1 MDCLVCQELAG
12 EVDLPGGL
20 IAEDELAAA
29 FHIPPREGQATHYL
43 GHMLVVPRRHVDHL
57 ADLTADEAA
66 AVMSLAHRLSR
77 ALRSAR
83 SPERIHLAVV
93 GLGVAHFH
101 LHVFPRYPGTPAE
114 VDWQS
119 AGEWEGA
126 PHGDATAIAALVN
139 ELRAAL

>member
-20 IAEDELAAA
+20 IAQDELAAA
-29 FHIPPREGQATHYL
+29 FHIPPREGQGTHYL

-57 ADLTADEAA
+57 PDLTADEAA
-66 AVMSLAHRLSR
+66 TVMSLAHRLSR

-93 GLGVAHFH
+93 GLGVPHFH

-119 AGEWEGA
+119 ADEWEGA
-126 PHGDATAIAALVN
+126 PHGDAAEITALVG